1 MSAKVDRRVKYTKM
15 VLRNSLIDI
24 LNEKPIEKVTV
35 KEICEHADINRGT
48 FYSHYSDQYDLYNN
62 VIDDLLNGIFERMGN
77 FMDEGITVEDV
88 HESITSVYDYIKD
101 NYMLVK
107 VLLDGR
113 IEYNIEKRIRD
124 VVKRIYLDK
133 ISNVDSEL
141 VNTAYSF
148 VASGMLGLVKYWINS
163 GMKNSSEEM
172 ADFSRMLT
180 VGGLKEFFS
189 N

>member
-1 MSAKVDRRVKYTKM
+1 
-15 VLRNSLIDI
+15 
-24 LNEKPIEKVTV
+24 
-35 KEICEHADINRGT
+35 
-48 FYSHYSDQYDLYNN
+48 
-62 VIDDLLNGIFERMGN
+62 
-77 FMDEGITVEDV
+77 
-88 HESITSVYDYIKD
+88 
-101 NYMLVK
+101 MLVK